1 MSSADPFFEN
11 YETAKRIGSGAF
23 ANVLLVR
30 RKKSSSYFAAKF
42 LDPLARKFGSS
53 SQELQS
59 LKSLNHECVIKLTE
73 VYEPYQPATSR
84 RLLDPSMPYLKSRER
99 KERVLVFPAYDMD
112 LKWLMRLRKEC
123 PEGLMK
129 ASLSSHGGP
138 CCYWGR
144 GPWGDGFQLRRG
156 RGSYS
161 PRVHGWLCA
170 TRSTPRAAKSR

>member
-1 MSSADPFFEN
+1 MW
-11 YETAKRIGSGAF
+11 
-23 ANVLLVR
+23 VM
-30 RKKSSSYFAAKF
+30 
-42 LDPLARKFGSS
+42 
-53 SQELQS
+53 
-59 LKSLNHECVIKLTE
+59 H
-73 VYEPYQPATSR
+73 EPYQPATSR
-84 RLLDPSMPYLKSRER
+84 RVLDPSMPYLKSRER

-161 PRVHGWLCA
+161 PRVHGWLCREA
-170 TRSTPRAAKSR
+170 IRVAHADQICCTPLVADKTDQRDLVAAFYGQRG